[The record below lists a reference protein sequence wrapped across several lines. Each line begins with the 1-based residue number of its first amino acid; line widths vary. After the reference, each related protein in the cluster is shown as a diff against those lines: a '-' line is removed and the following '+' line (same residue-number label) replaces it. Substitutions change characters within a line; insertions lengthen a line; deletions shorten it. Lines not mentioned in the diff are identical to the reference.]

1 MKKLNL
7 LALLLVCTLA
17 MVACT
22 EAPIHDDDPTT
33 ETPDNN
39 EDPDNPNDPEKPE
52 VKAPVLR
59 LDKTAV
65 EISGAGSPVSVGY
78 QIENPAEGVSLEISN
93 EVEWLN
99 VDTATAGT
107 LTLSATRNNSSETR
121 TTTLTL
127 SYEGA
132 ESVSLAVSQK
142 KADGLSFEINISDI
156 AHSSFIA
163 QFIPSD
169 NNKSFYIATMERT
182 TFEQLG
188 SDDAIFESEMT
199 KVRQMAENAWLSF
212 SEMLASLTYK
222 GEKWQ
227 AFNELRPETE
237 YVIFA
242 VGITSS
248 GTRTSDISYTYM
260 TTIAEPT
267 IDMDFTIGVSEYR
280 HKMSITITPAR
291 KKEAYVWDVFPKAE
305 IERIMSENGCSQAE
319 DTYKYIMAE
328 RVAAAESEGTSIET
342 LYASIIKKGTQ
353 RNQPFECEPA
363 TDYYIMASA
372 LNRSCVPG
380 AVTLVEYTSE
390 PMATPGSSDNEIVL
404 ELSNPADTYVQ
415 VNSSTSNMDPY
426 VVVLLPTELCDGKDD
441 AALFERVIANF
452 TAEGLDANTY
462 EGGFAGI
469 YNGLQPS
476 TAYTAVGFGYADGV
490 MTTTYIARSE
500 SITTLAAE

>member
-1 MKKLNL
+1 MKQLKLF
-7 LALLLVCTLA
+7 ALLLAAMVA

-22 EAPIHDDDPTT
+22 QTQE
-33 ETPDNN
+33 PD
-39 EDPDNPNDPEKPE
+39 EEPKPE
-52 VKAPVLR
+52 PPITEEKTPVVTLSQQ
-59 LDKTAV
+59 AV
-65 EISGAGSPVSVGY
+65 ELNSAGNPVSVDY
-78 QIENPAEGVSLEISN
+78 QIENPVEGQTIQASHDAD
-93 EVEWLN
+93 WLT
-99 VDTATAGT
+99 VDTATAGRLT
-107 LTLSATRNNSSETR
+107 LTATKNTSAEPR
-121 TTTLTL
+121 TTSLTI

-142 KADGLSFEINISDI
+142 RADGLSFEINFSDI

-163 QFIPSD
+163 QILPSD

-182 TFEQLG
+182 AFEQFE
-188 SDDAIFESEMT
+188 SDDAIFESEMAR
-199 KVRQMAENAWLSF
+199 VRQMADNAWLSF

-227 AFNELRPETE
+227 AFNELRPETD
-237 YVIFA
+237 YVTIA

-248 GTRTSDISYTYM
+248 GTRTSDISYNYV
-260 TTIAEPT
+260 TTVAEPT

-291 KKEAYVWDVFPKAE
+291 KKEAYVWDVFTVAE
-305 IERIMSENGCSQAE
+305 IESIMSQEGCEKPE

-328 RVAAAESEGTSIET
+328 RVAAAESEGTSIES
-342 LYASIIKKGTQ
+342 LYSSIIKKGTQ
-353 RNQPFECEPA
+353 RNQPYECAPA

-390 PMATPGSSDNEIVL
+390 PMATPGSSDNEITI
-404 ELSNPADTYVQ
+404 ELSNPADSYVQ
-415 VNSSTSNMDPY
+415 VNGSASNMDPY
-426 VVVLLPTELCDGKDD
+426 LVVVLPTEECESRDD
-441 AALFERVIANF
+441 AALFEYVLATF
-452 TAEGLDANTY
+452 SAEELESNIY

-469 YNGLQPS
+469 YNGLEPS
-476 TAYTAVGFGYADGV
+476 TSYTGIAFGFADGV

-500 SITTLAAE
+500 PVTTLAAE

>member
-1 MKKLNL
+1 MKKVQLF
-7 LALLLVCTLA
+7 ALLLVCTMA

-22 EAPIHDDDPTT
+22 EPTLPDDDPTT
-33 ETPDNN
+33 ENPDNTD
-39 EDPDNPNDPEKPE
+39 DPDKPE

-59 LDKTAV
+59 LDRTAV
-65 EISGAGSPVSVGY
+65 ELNSAGGPVSVGY
-78 QIENPAEGVSLEISN
+78 QIENPVEGVGLQ
-93 EVEWLN
+93 VEGYADWLS
-99 VDTATAGT
+99 VDSATAGT
-107 LTLSATRNNSSETR
+107 LTLSATKNTASEPR
-121 TTTLTL
+121 ATTLTL

-142 KADGLSFEINISDI
+142 RADGLTFQLNFSDI
-156 AHSSFIA
+156 AYSSFIV
-163 QFIPSD
+163 QVLPSD
-169 NNKSFYIATMERT
+169 GSKSFYIATMERS

-188 SDDAIFESEMT
+188 SDDAIFESEMAR
-199 KVRQMAENAWLSF
+199 VRQMADNAWLSF

-227 AFNELRPETE
+227 AFNQLRPETD
-237 YVIFA
+237 YVTIA

-248 GTRTSDISYTYM
+248 GTRTSDISYNYV
-260 TTIAEPT
+260 TTTAEPT

-305 IERIMSENGCSQAE
+305 IERIMGENGLTRAE

-328 RVAAAESEGTSIET
+328 RVRKAAEEGTPIES

-372 LNRSCVPG
+372 LNNSCVPG

-390 PMATPGSSDNEIVL
+390 PMATPGSSDNEIQV
-404 ELSNPADTYVQ
+404 EISNPADTYVQ
-415 VNSSTSNMDPY
+415 VSGSASNMDPY
-426 VVVLLPTELCDGKDD
+426 VVLVLPTELCESKDD
-441 AALFERVIANF
+441 AALFEYILATF
-452 TAEGLDANTY
+452 TTEELDSNTY

-469 YNGLQPS
+469 YNGLTPS
-476 TAYTAVGFGYADGV
+476 TAYTAVAFGYADGV

-500 SITTLAAE
+500 SITTLAN